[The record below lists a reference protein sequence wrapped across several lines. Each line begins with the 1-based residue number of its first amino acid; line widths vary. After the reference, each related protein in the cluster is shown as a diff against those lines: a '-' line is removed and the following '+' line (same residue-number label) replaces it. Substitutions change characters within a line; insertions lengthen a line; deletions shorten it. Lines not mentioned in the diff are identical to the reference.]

1 MPIHFLPLRRSTL
14 RIAGVGELLRER
26 GPEFDV
32 AVATTPVPVP
42 AFRPRPF

>member
-14 RIAGVGELLRER
+14 RIACVGELLRER

-32 AVATTPVPVP
+32 AVTTTPVPVL